1 MPVSNTDES
10 RTHTHRHY
18 TNAHTHTLICIYPL
32 CLSLSLSLSP
42 PTPHSPPHQQD
53 IEKHITELGG
63 IFDRLNTILTVHQ
76 DLTARIDDN
85 VDNAARDLEAGEA
98 QIQKYHNYIAS
109 NKGLALKLFF
119 VLMAFIAFFII
130 FLA

>member
-1 MPVSNTDES
+1 MIVGHPRLWCARPSSGSNDPG
-10 RTHTHRHY
+10 
-18 TNAHTHTLICIYPL
+18 NDPAMNLPL

>member
-1 MPVSNTDES
+1 MCSHAKQNTAPF
-10 RTHTHRHY
+10 RGWYH
-18 TNAHTHTLICIYPL
+18 
-32 CLSLSLSLSP
+32 
-42 PTPHSPPHQQD
+42 QD

-63 IFDRLNTILTVHQ
+63 IFDRLSNLLTVQQ

-85 VDNAARDLEAGEA
+85 VDNAARDLEAGEE

-109 NKGLALKLFF
+109 NRGLAMKLFF
-119 VLMAFIAFFII
+119 VMMAFIAFFII